1 MNDHS
6 STTTMQCLE
15 CGNGL
20 DGVNGEACP
29 ECDRAFDP
37 KDFESF
43 RRVLESPVKV
53 HSTES
58 VPEAYAL
65 RATLEEAGIH
75 ATVEDAAAGVL
86 GIIEAEG
93 GIWVNENSMDR
104 AKAIVATALR
114 EQHDGESWQCTACG
128 EQVDPGFE
136 VCWNC
141 QADRAGT

>member
-1 MNDHS
+1 MLVQGRQGVVVDLPTRCPL
-6 STTTMQCLE
+6 TT
-15 CGNGL
+15 
-20 DGVNGEACP
+20 
-29 ECDRAFDP
+29 
-37 KDFESF
+37 
-43 RRVLESPVKV
+43 
-53 HSTES
+53 
-58 VPEAYAL
+58 
-65 RATLEEAGIH
+65 
-75 ATVEDAAAGVL
+75 DAAAGVL

-114 EQHDGESWQCTACG
+114 EQHDGDSWQCTACG